1 METANIELPVYLIG
15 SQFDGG
21 TVEAAFKQFEGR
33 DEFCLSMIDDVKDAR
48 GKPDRW
54 QTVKRCV
61 KKAIEAQEDLFV
73 LCESDHIFTA
83 QYHKD
88 YLIRNI
94 IEAHGQGC
102 NILCGGVAS
111 FQDAVPLSRNRYW
124 VDSFMVSSFTIIYV
138 KFYQNLLDEP
148 GTENLTLDQNL
159 SKMTSHKM
167 TLYPFISVRNYPKSG
182 GLGTLQC
189 EIMYRFTNSGMKLKI
204 YQEAYDRYILK
215 NR

>member
-1 METANIELPVYLIG
+1 M
-15 SQFDGG
+15 
-21 TVEAAFKQFEGR
+21 
-33 DEFCLSMIDDVKDAR
+33 
-48 GKPDRW
+48 
-54 QTVKRCV
+54 KRCV

-124 VDSFMVSSFTIIYV
+124 IDSFMVSSFTIIYV